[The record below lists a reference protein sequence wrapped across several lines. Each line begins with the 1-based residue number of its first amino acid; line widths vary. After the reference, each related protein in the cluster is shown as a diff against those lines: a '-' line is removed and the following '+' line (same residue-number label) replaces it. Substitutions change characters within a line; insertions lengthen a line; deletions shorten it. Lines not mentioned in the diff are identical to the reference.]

1 MSKSM
6 RKVVVLLSCML
17 ALVSCKKETS
27 STKEV
32 AMEDTTTQNEDDVIT
47 LKGEFIYLDNA
58 AVLNCGDK
66 IYGVTID
73 EKMHELASQ
82 VAKQQKEKVDM
93 VPVIIHGV
101 VKPNPILAQNQEGW
115 PEVVTIKEI
124 VKVLPLKEDNAI
136 RIESGS

>member
-1 MSKSM
+1 M
-6 RKVVVLLSCML
+6 RNVVVLLTCAL
-17 ALVSCKKETS
+17 ALLSCKNETTS
-27 STKEV
+27 SQEV
-32 AMEDTTTQNEDDVIT
+32 ASEEVAPQPKEDVIT

-73 EKMHELASQ
+73 DKMHELAKE

-93 VPVIIHGV
+93 IPVIIHGV
-101 VKPNPILAQNQEGW
+101 VTPNPVLAKNQEGW

-124 VKVLPLKEDNAI
+124 VKVLPLNEDNAI
-136 RIESGS
+136 RIESGK

>member
-1 MSKSM
+1 M
-6 RKVVVLLSCML
+6 RNVAVLLTCALALLSC
-17 ALVSCKKETS
+17 KNETT
-27 STKEV
+27 STKEG
-32 AMEDTTTQNEDDVIT
+32 TTQEAAAQPQEDVIT

-73 EKMHELASQ
+73 DKMHELAKE

-101 VKPNPILAQNQEGW
+101 IGPNPVLAKNQEGW

-124 VKVLPLKEDNAI
+124 VKVLPLNEDNAI
-136 RIESGS
+136 RIESGK

>member
-1 MSKSM
+1 M
-6 RKVVVLLSCML
+6 RNVAVLLTCALALLSCKNETT
-17 ALVSCKKETS
+17 SPKEG
-27 STKEV
+27 
-32 AMEDTTTQNEDDVIT
+32 TTQEAAAQPQEDVIT

-73 EKMHELASQ
+73 DKMHELAKE

-101 VKPNPILAQNQEGW
+101 IGPNPVLAKNQEGW

-124 VKVLPLKEDNAI
+124 VKVLPLNEDNAI
-136 RIESGS
+136 RIESGK